1 MRKIIHLD
9 MDAFFASVE
18 ERDNPAIVGKPVIVG
33 SPPGTRGVVS
43 TCNYIARKYGVH
55 SAMSSAEA
63 YRRCPSAVFIKPHF
77 AKYKDASD
85 KVHAIMAEYTD
96 KIEFVSLDEGY
107 MDVTGSEFVF
117 GAAEDIAKTIQRRV
131 FETVRLTCSVGVGYS
146 MMSAKCA
153 SEEKK
158 PRGFFVIRSPR
169 EFAELMKNRPVGELY
184 GIGKKTA
191 ERLNSIGIRTVGQ
204 LAAASDERLY
214 MFKNMAHEMRLHAE
228 GIDNREVTPNA
239 APKSIGRETTFLTD
253 MDSHKPSDRQT
264 LYDTLYMLADDVSFR
279 LYRKGLW
286 CKTVTLKL
294 KFADMKSITRAYSG
308 GCVRSREKL
317 YSAAKSLFDGETI
330 NKNVRL
336 IGISTSNLTDIK
348 CEQLSFMAQS
358 GEDMQKEVLSDTVMR
373 LKNDFGRG
381 AIKTAKELAVIKKY
395 GGAKDEEEE
404 K

>member
-18 ERDNPAIVGKPVIVG
+18 ERDNPSLAGRPVIVG

-43 TCNYIARKYGVH
+43 TCNYIARKYGVR

-63 YRRCPSAVFIKPHF
+63 YRRCPEAVFVKPHF

-117 GAAEDIAKTIQRRV
+117 GAAENIAKTIQRRV

-158 PRGFFVIRSPR
+158 PCGFFVIHSSE
-169 EFAELMKNRPVGELY
+169 EFAALMRNRQVGELY

-191 ERLNSIGIRTVGQ
+191 ERLESIGIRTVGQ

-214 MFKNMAHEMRLHAE
+214 MFKNTAHEMRLHAE

-253 MDSHKPSDRQT
+253 MDSHNPNDRQT
-264 LYDTLYMLADDVSFR
+264 LYDTLYMLAEDVSFR

-286 CKTVTLKL
+286 CRTVTLKL
-294 KFADMKSITRAYSG
+294 KFSDMKSITRAYSG

-317 YSAAKSLFDGETI
+317 YAAVKRLFDSQPI
-330 NKNVRL
+330 NKDVRL
-336 IGISTSNLTDIK
+336 IGVSASNLTDTK
-348 CEQLSFMAQS
+348 CEQLSFMPQS
-358 GEDMQKEVLSDTVMR
+358 AEDIQKEVLSDTVMR

-381 AIKTAKELAVIKKY
+381 AIGTAKELAVMKKY
-395 GGAKDEEEE
+395 GETSGDGEE
-404 K
+404 

>member
-18 ERDNPAIVGKPVIVG
+18 ERDNPSLAGRPVIVG

-43 TCNYIARKYGVH
+43 TCNYIARKYGVR

-63 YRRCPSAVFIKPHF
+63 YRRCPEAVFVKPHF

-117 GAAEDIAKTIQRRV
+117 GAAENIAKTIQRRV

-158 PRGFFVIRSPR
+158 PCGFFVIHSSE
-169 EFAELMKNRPVGELY
+169 EFAALMRNRPVGELY

-191 ERLNSIGIRTVGQ
+191 ERLESIGIRTVGQ

-214 MFKNMAHEMRLHAE
+214 MFKNTAHEMRLHAE

-253 MDSHKPSDRQT
+253 MDSHNPNDRQT
-264 LYDTLYMLADDVSFR
+264 LYDTLYMLAEDVSFR

-286 CKTVTLKL
+286 CRTVTLKL
-294 KFADMKSITRAYSG
+294 KFSDMKSITRAYSG

-317 YSAAKSLFDGETI
+317 YAAVKRLFDSQPI
-330 NKNVRL
+330 NKDVRL
-336 IGISTSNLTDIK
+336 IGVSASNLTDTK
-348 CEQLSFMAQS
+348 CEQLSFMPQS
-358 GEDMQKEVLSDTVMR
+358 AEDIQKEVLSDTVMR

-381 AIKTAKELAVIKKY
+381 AIGTAKELAVMKKY
-395 GGAKDEEEE
+395 GETSGDGEE
-404 K
+404 